1 MIVSSRREQGALAA
15 LAVDGVA
22 GLRVLRGVRGE
33 RVYLSRYRDQAR
45 RVREAG
51 IRAARPGALL
61 ISVRNA
67 GPAFFTA
74 VTVCGGLWLVYRGAL
89 TSGELVAFYGLTG
102 FLTVPINLAAN
113 AIGLGVGAWVGAKRL
128 TDLAGAASLIDETI
142 GQFDTVEALGM
153 GRTRFERLDTL
164 IREHWRIERY
174 VAWTRWHLLLAL
186 HLAAAVP
193 VLAAAGWGAFLVGED
208 WATPGTAVTIVL
220 YAYELRDPV
229 RRLAQWT
236 EEFQVATV
244 SFARIFGVE
253 EAAGSREGGG
263 LGAGD

>member
-1 MIVSSRREQGALAA
+1 MIV
-15 LAVDGVA
+15 
-22 GLRVLRGVRGE
+22 
-33 RVYLSRYRDQAR
+33 
-45 RVREAG
+45 
-51 IRAARPGALL
+51 
-61 ISVRNA
+61 
-67 GPAFFTA
+67 
-74 VTVCGGLWLVYRGAL
+74 
-89 TSGELVAFYGLTG
+89 
-102 FLTVPINLAAN
+102 
-113 AIGLGVGAWVGAKRL
+113 
-128 TDLAGAASLIDETI
+128 
-142 GQFDTVEALGM
+142 
-153 GRTRFERLDTL
+153 
-164 IREHWRIERY
+164 RY
-174 VAWTRWHLLLAL
+174 VAWTRWLFLLAL

-193 VLAAAGWGAFLVGED
+193 VLAAAGWGAFLVGEG